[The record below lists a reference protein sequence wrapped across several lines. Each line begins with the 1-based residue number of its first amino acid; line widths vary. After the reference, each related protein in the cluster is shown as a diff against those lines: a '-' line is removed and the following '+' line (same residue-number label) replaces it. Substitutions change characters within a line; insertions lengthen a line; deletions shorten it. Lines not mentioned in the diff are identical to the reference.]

1 MLFDVTIAGKTHRLD
16 LTRVEGHWRCCL
28 DGSEFSIDAEQ
39 VTPDTLSLVIQGQS
53 FEVRREAEDKIFLQ
67 GSRYEVSVDDPRA
80 WRGRK
85 RPGAGTEGAQK
96 LTASMPGKIVRVLAA
111 EGEKISPGQGI
122 AVVEAMKMQNEI
134 KSPKEGILKKLL
146 VQPGMNVNAG
156 EVLAIV
162 E

>member
-1 MLFDVTIAGKTHRLD
+1 MLYDITIAGKIHRLE
-16 LTRVEGHWRCCL
+16 LRRIEGAWRCRL
-28 DGSEFSIDAEQ
+28 DEQEISVDAEQ
-39 VTPDTLSLVIQGQS
+39 IDPNTLSILIGGES
-53 FEVRREAEDKIFLQ
+53 YEVRREPGDKVFIQ
-67 GSRYEVSVDDPRA
+67 GKRYEVSVDDPRA

-85 RPGAGTEGAQK
+85 GAGARTDGPQK

-111 EGEKISPGQGI
+111 EGEKIAAGQGI

-134 KSPKEGILKKLL
+134 KSPKAGTLKKLL
-146 VQPGMNVNAG
+146 AKPGMNVNAG

>member
-1 MLFDVTIAGKTHRLD
+1 VLYDITLGRKTHRLELKRSED
-16 LTRVEGHWRCCL
+16 GWLCRL
-28 DGSEFSIDAEQ
+28 DGREISVDAEHVDPQ
-39 VTPDTLSLVIQGQS
+39 TLSILIGGKS
-53 FEVRREAEDKIFLQ
+53 FEVRREPGDKIFIH
-67 GSRYEVSVDDPRA
+67 GKRHEVSVDDPRS

-85 RPGAGTEGAQK
+85 RAGAGTEGPQK

-111 EGEKISPGQGI
+111 EGEKISAGQGI

-134 KSPKEGILKKLL
+134 KSPKEGTLKKLL
-146 VQPGMNVNAG
+146 AKPGMNVNAG

>member
-1 MLFDVTIAGKTHRLD
+1 MLFDITIAGKTRHLE
-16 LTRVEGHWRCCL
+16 LTRVESHWRCCL
-28 DGSEFSIDAEQ
+28 DGREVSIDAEE
-39 VTPDTLSLVIQGQS
+39 VSSNTLSLLIEGQS
-53 FEVRREAEDKIFLQ
+53 FEVRRERGDKIVLR
-67 GSRYEVSVDDPRA
+67 GKRYDVSVDDPRA

-85 RPGAGTEGAQK
+85 RAGAGTEGPQK
-96 LTASMPGKIVRVLAA
+96 LAASMPGKIVRVLAG
-111 EGEKISPGQGI
+111 EGEKISAGQGI